1 MDNTNGH
8 HNYTDHYNDCVIYKA
23 RKLRKILKNNMT
35 DQKKKELDY
44 LRHVILNGTAIIL
57 GSLKEVEDRIFMMS
71 SAVKS
76 YQQKWEEEPDNE
88 N

>member
-1 MDNTNGH
+1 M
-8 HNYTDHYNDCVIYKA
+8 
-23 RKLRKILKNNMT
+23 RKILKNNMT